1 MRHTFLLLVS
11 AICLLSGC
19 MPQVYYQLAHISSS
33 DVSQNDDD
41 AYVFSDSG
49 ISIAYDFWHNKG
61 RFDFTITNTT
71 DEEIYVDLSRS
82 YFILNGIAYDYYLD
96 RTYSITESSG
106 KTTGTTKAASASVS
120 GAASTG
126 IVYLGHDVNV
136 GVTAGLSS
144 LHGESLANYD
154 GAAFSV
160 EYREKPVVC
169 IPANTSK
176 VFIEYA
182 ITDKPYKDRRK
193 LAESPNKFSRSN
205 VVRFAEDESPYAF
218 ENRIAIKRG
227 DDCHILRN
235 SFYVSEIMNSSLD
248 DAMPLETIEEHGKTM
263 SIRNPKYMSPATFY
277 IEYYSKE

>member
-61 RFDFTITNTT
+61 RFAFVITNTT
-71 DEEIYVDLSRS
+71 DEEIYVDLSKS

-96 RTYSITESSG
+96 RTYAITESSG
-106 KTTGTTKAASASVS
+106 KTTGTAKAASASVS
-120 GAASTG
+120 GSASTD

-136 GVTAGLSS
+136 GVSAGLSS

-176 VFIEYA
+176 MFIEYA
-182 ITDKPYKDRRK
+182 IADKPYKNSLNLVETPYR
-193 LAESPNKFSRSN
+193 LSRSN
-205 VVRFAEDESPYAF
+205 VIRFAENESPYAF
-218 ENRIAIKRG
+218 ENRIAITTG
-227 DDCHILRN
+227 EACHVFRN
-235 SFYVSEIMNSSLD
+235 SFYVSEIMNSSQE
-248 DAMPLETIEEHGKTM
+248 DAMPLESIEKDGKTI
-263 SIRNPKYMSPATFY
+263 SVRNPKYKSPATFY
-277 IEYYSKE
+277 IEYYSME